1 MALGLFKLDVAS
13 VETRLPTGA
22 RIDPRT
28 RAVQLP
34 TSETSRLRSRVSVL
48 EAQVAQLQEVVQQ
61 LCKQST

>member
-1 MALGLFKLDVAS
+1 MVLGLSKSNSTPAG
-13 VETRLPTGA
+13 TGLPVGA